1 MIRCSQHSFVAS
13 GALVMLP
20 EKPEFSSRIRRVV
33 ISGEVHFSIFDV
45 FALHDD
51 PQNARRNWYRA
62 RKRLEEQGFD
72 AVSNVTL
79 HQFVDNLGRRNH
91 ATPVANFNTFLRI
104 AQVVDFKDWEHIR
117 QYMADLAEQHFEETA
132 GLSDNKEYRKLLSEG
147 FTSEEAQQWLERR
160 AAGIETR
167 KWITEIWRKRQA
179 RGKDFAILTN
189 RVSDIVH
196 GKTAT
201 RRKQEMGLAKYDT
214 VRNYDAAADQYLTAL
229 TEMTAGATHE
239 WRDSLGLPQLLED
252 VDDTR
257 PLVDAARPHAYVI
270 FSKKPRRLHSGDKP
284 TLPE

>member
-1 MIRCSQHSFVAS
+1 
-13 GALVMLP
+13 MLP
-20 EKPEFSSRIRRVV
+20 QKPEFSSRIRQVV
-33 ISGEVHFSIFDV
+33 INGEIHFSVFDV

-51 PQNARRNWYRA
+51 AKNARRNWYRA
-62 RKRLEEQGFD
+62 KKRLEEQGF
-72 AVSNVTL
+72 AIASKLTL
-79 HQFVDNLGRRNH
+79 WQFIDWRGQRTRP
-91 ATPVANFNTFLRI
+91 TPVANFNTFLRI

-117 QYMADLAEQHFEETA
+117 QYMADLAEQHFEEA
-132 GLSDNKEYRKLLSEG
+132 AALSDNKEYRKLIAEG
-147 FTSEEAQQWLERR
+147 FTPEEAQQWLERR

-167 KWITEIWRKRQA
+167 KWITEIWCKRQA

-201 RRKQEMGLAKYDT
+201 KRKQEMGLAKHDT

-257 PLVDAARPHAYVI
+257 PLVDAARPHAYTI

-284 TLPE
+284 ALPE